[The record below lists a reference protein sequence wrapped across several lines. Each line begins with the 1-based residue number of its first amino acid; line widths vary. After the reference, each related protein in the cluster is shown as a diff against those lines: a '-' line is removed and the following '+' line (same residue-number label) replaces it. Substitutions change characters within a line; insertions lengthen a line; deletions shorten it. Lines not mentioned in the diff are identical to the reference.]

1 MGFATQEQ
9 FYALPLFT
17 QDLHGGN
24 QVLYATI
31 WLHAAKVADIGGIGR
46 QLQFVP
52 RLGLVYRAKVVGIQS
67 VAQYRIVL
75 RLAQAM

>member
-24 QVLYATI
+24 KVLHAPV
-31 WLHAAKVADIGGIGR
+31 WLHTAKIAYIGGIGR
-46 QLQFVP
+46 
-52 RLGLVYRAKVVGIQS
+52 
-67 VAQYRIVL
+67 
-75 RLAQAM
+75 